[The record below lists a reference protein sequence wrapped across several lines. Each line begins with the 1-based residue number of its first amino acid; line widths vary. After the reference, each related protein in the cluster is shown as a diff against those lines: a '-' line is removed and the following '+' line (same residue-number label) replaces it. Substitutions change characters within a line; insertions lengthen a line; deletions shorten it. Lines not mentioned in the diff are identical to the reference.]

1 MFWIKSCVV
10 KDVYKENECTMK
22 GFECKTGCVTSVTH
36 LEFCTTSF
44 ENSPHTCENSTK
56 AIKKTNTDL
65 RLSQVVYAID
75 GLRYHPLQFG
85 LRARNI
91 HILVD

>member
-1 MFWIKSCVV
+1 M
-10 KDVYKENECTMK
+10 YCTTK
-22 GFECKTGCVTSVTH
+22 VFERKTGYVTGV
-36 LEFCTTSF
+36 
-44 ENSPHTCENSTK
+44 TCENSTK